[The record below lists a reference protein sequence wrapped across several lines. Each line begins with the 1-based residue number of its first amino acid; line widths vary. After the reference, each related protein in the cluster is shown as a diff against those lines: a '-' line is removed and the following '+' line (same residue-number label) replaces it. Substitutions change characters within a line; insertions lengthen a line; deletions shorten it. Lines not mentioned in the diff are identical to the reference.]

1 MARQGFLRAVRWLQ
15 VVALVACARVARSFR
30 IAAVEPRV
38 LVRGRVS
45 DVTYLRSAG
54 LFRECVS
61 HLHG

>member
-1 MARQGFLRAVRWLQ
+1 MRPGFLRAARWLQ
-15 VVALVACARVARSFR
+15 VVAQVECAQVARSFR

-38 LVRGRVS
+38 LAHGRVF

-54 LFRECVS
+54 LSREYVS